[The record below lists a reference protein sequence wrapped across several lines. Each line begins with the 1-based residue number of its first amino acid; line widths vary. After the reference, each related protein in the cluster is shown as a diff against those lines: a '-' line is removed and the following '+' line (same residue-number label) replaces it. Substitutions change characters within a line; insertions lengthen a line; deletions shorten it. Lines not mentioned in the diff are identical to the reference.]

1 MASYRRARSRMGIF
15 TFDNRGNEPRRK
27 TNNGSESKR
36 FLQRGSSFIRRL
48 SGKDGTSSGQ
58 PEQVVVSL
66 GKTVRKDS
74 EMAKVDMPW
83 VKEQLTNNRTKR
95 VVGDHV
101 IALLEKWEDLKNTD
115 PDPKKNEANLS
126 QIVEIFS
133 KLALGHA
140 IVKEDKNETWVS
152 AQAGQI
158 VIADEVRVKWNA
170 FDGDMGKTHNG
181 RRGKVVSIRYGDI
194 IVKTTDGKEPMLD
207 GFHYTPQ
214 QLEKR
219 IS

>member
-1 MASYRRARSRMGIF
+1 MI
-15 TFDNRGNEPRRK
+15 
-27 TNNGSESKR
+27 
-36 FLQRGSSFIRRL
+36 
-48 SGKDGTSSGQ
+48 
-58 PEQVVVSL
+58 
-66 GKTVRKDS
+66 
-74 EMAKVDMPW
+74 
-83 VKEQLTNNRTKR
+83 
-95 VVGDHV
+95 
-101 IALLEKWEDLKNTD
+101 
-115 PDPKKNEANLS
+115 ANLS
-126 QIVEIFS
+126 QIVELFS

-140 IVKEDKNETWVS
+140 IVKENKNETWIP

-158 VIADEVRVKWNA
+158 VVADEVRVKWNA

>member
-1 MASYRRARSRMGIF
+1 MGVF
-15 TFDNRGNEPRRK
+15 TFDDRGNEPRRK

-101 IALLEKWEDLKNTD
+101 LALLEKWEDLKNTD

-140 IVKEDKNETWVS
+140 IVKEDKNETWVP

-158 VIADEVRVKWNA
+158 VVADEVRVKWNA
-170 FDGDMGKTHNG
+170 FDGDQGKIHNG

>member
-1 MASYRRARSRMGIF
+1 
-15 TFDNRGNEPRRK
+15 
-27 TNNGSESKR
+27 
-36 FLQRGSSFIRRL
+36 
-48 SGKDGTSSGQ
+48 
-58 PEQVVVSL
+58 
-66 GKTVRKDS
+66 
-74 EMAKVDMPW
+74 MPW

-95 VVGDHV
+95 IVGDSV
-101 IALLEKWEDLKNTD
+101 LTLLKTWEELKNTD

-126 QIVEIFS
+126 QIVELFS

-140 IVKEDKNETWVS
+140 IVKEDKNETWVP

-158 VIADEVRVKWNA
+158 VVSDEVRVKWNA
-170 FDGDMGKTHNG
+170 FDGDQGKIHNG

-194 IVKTTDGKEPMLD
+194 IVKTTDGKEPVLD

-219 IS
+219 IG

>member
-1 MASYRRARSRMGIF
+1 MGVF
-15 TFDNRGNEPRRK
+15 TFDDRGNESRRK
-27 TNNGSESKR
+27 TSNGSEPKR
-36 FLQRGSSFIRRL
+36 FLQRGSTFIRGL
-48 SGKDGTSSGQ
+48 SGKDSESSGQ
-58 PEQVVVSL
+58 PEPVVVSL

-83 VKEQLTNNRTKR
+83 VKEQLTNNKTKR

-101 IALLEKWEDLKNTD
+101 LSLLEKWEELKNTD

-126 QIVEIFS
+126 QIVELFS

-140 IVKEDKNETWVS
+140 IVKENKNENWVP
-152 AQAGQI
+152 AQSGQI
-158 VIADEVRVKWNA
+158 VVSDEVRVKWNA
-170 FDGDMGKTHNG
+170 FDGDMGKLHNG

-194 IVKTTDGKEPMLD
+194 IVKTTDGKEPVLE

-219 IS
+219 VP

>member
-1 MASYRRARSRMGIF
+1 MGVF
-15 TFDNRGNEPRRK
+15 TFDDRGNESRGK
-27 TNNGSESKR
+27 TNDGSKSKR
-36 FLQRGSSFIRRL
+36 FLQRSSSLIRGI
-48 SGKDGTSSGQ
+48 SGKNGKGSGQ
-58 PEQVVVSL
+58 TEPVVVSL

-101 IALLEKWEDLKNTD
+101 LALLEKWEDLKNTD

-140 IVKEDKNETWVS
+140 IVKEDKNETWVP